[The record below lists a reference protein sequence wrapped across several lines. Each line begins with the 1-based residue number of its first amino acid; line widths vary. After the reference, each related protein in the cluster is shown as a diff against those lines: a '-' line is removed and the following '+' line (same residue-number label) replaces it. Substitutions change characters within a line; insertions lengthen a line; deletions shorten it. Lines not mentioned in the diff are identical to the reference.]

1 MKPINADKNDPK
13 VKVRNLLFGI
23 QEKKSEG
30 RVKLVMSLVSLLK
43 EIELLPTLQSKVLR
57 GYFDDVIE
65 ETNLTEQ
72 EKQLFNFEKQ
82 SFGI

>member
-1 MKPINADKNDPK
+1 MKPKNPDKNDPK

-43 EIELLPTLQSKVLR
+43 EIELLPILSSKVLR
-57 GYFDDVIE
+57 GYFDDVIQ